1 MSEKMDGFA
10 PRIFPL
16 LVALAIG
23 FFLFVLWIIIDADQG
38 NPNIFLTWVRSIP
51 YGDKF
56 GHFGIFGLLTLLVT
70 LATRCRQI
78 RLLGLRCYLG
88 AVLVA
93 VFAVAEECTQSLFPT
108 RTFDLGDLTADAL
121 AIALVVVAL
130 KIWQKSR
137 IGTS

>member
-1 MSEKMDGFA
+1 MDKHSS
-10 PRIFPL
+10 RVYSL
-16 LVALAIG
+16 VVALAIG
-23 FFLFVLWIIIDADQG
+23 FFLLVLWIIIDADRG

-51 YGDKF
+51 YGDKL
-56 GHFGIFGLLTLLVT
+56 GHFGIFGLMTLLLT

-93 VFAVAEECTQSLFPT
+93 VFAFAEECTQALFPT

-121 AIALVVVAL
+121 AIVLVVVTL

-137 IGTS
+137 FGTS